1 MTDWMQPAG
10 AKTNVTTNVTTN
22 VSMAETPPAPAGRE
36 LPASAGAAEV
46 KDISTRDFGKD
57 VIEASSAAPV
67 VVDFWAPWCEP
78 CKQLGPIIEKIVAD
92 TKGAV
97 RLVKMDI
104 EKYPEVV
111 QQMGIQSIPAVVAFV
126 DGKPADAFMGV
137 KPEPEMRA
145 FIDKLAANSP
155 VKGGDG
161 PDIDAAL
168 AEAVKMMQ
176 EGDPAQAAEIYSAVL
191 AHEPGNLDAL
201 TGLGQC
207 LMAVGEIDQAKA
219 LVEQVPENH
228 HSEEPLSVLVKA
240 LELADKAAE
249 LGDASELAAKC
260 EAEPANHQ
268 ARFDYAIAL
277 NAAGERDAAA
287 EQLIEIVRR
296 DRKWNDDG
304 AKAQLLE
311 FFETWGNMDP
321 ATLNARRGLSSVLFS

>member
-1 MTDWMQPAG
+1 MTDWMQPNG
-10 AKTNVTTNVTTN
+10 AKTNVTTNVNTN
-22 VSMAETPPAPAGRE
+22 VSMAEVPVTRE
-36 LPASAGAAEV
+36 LPSGSGGVAEV

-57 VIEASSAAPV
+57 VIEASGSGPV

-78 CKQLGPIIEKIVAD
+78 CKQLGPVIEKIVAD

-97 RLVKMDI
+97 RLVKMYI
-104 EKYPEVV
+104 EKHPEIA

-145 FIDKLAANSP
+145 FIEKLAANSP
-155 VKGGDG
+155 IKGSEG

-168 AEAVKMMQ
+168 AEAKKEMQ
-176 EGDPAQAAEIYSAVL
+176 AGDSAQAAEIYSAVL
-191 AHEPGNLDAL
+191 SHEPGNLDAL
-201 TGLGQC
+201 TGLGKC
-207 LMAVGEIDQAKA
+207 LLAVGEIDQARA
-219 LVEQVPENH
+219 LIEQVPENH
-228 HSEEPLSVLVKA
+228 HGEEPLSALVKA

-249 LGDASELAAKC
+249 LGDTSELAAKV

-268 ARFDYAIAL
+268 ARSDYAIAL
-277 NAAGERDAAA
+277 NATGDRDGAA

-304 AKAQLLE
+304 AKTQLLE
-311 FFETWGNMDP
+311 LFETWGNMDP
-321 ATLNARRGLSSVLFS
+321 ATSAARRGLSSVLFS